1 LLDSLLQEG
10 DYKIISCVLCIAL
23 SCDTKVVVIVSMAVW
38 PELESAIKFAL
49 EKEFQRMKDIIDQS
63 LKAKNLEIKT
73 LQERIMKLESEN
85 TNVNKKTQELEKFVL
100 DQDSI
105 LLKRNKQIEESKSK
119 FEGEEIRLKEHIFR
133 RKLKIKELRAENDEL
148 TENNKKLETLVK
160 KQEAT
165 IQSLQSETDVNIG
178 GTLNLK
184 LNMRESEQKDVKKGH
199 KRNTRQPAITNA
211 PPTSSTSTNLLNKMS
226 DESFLERIRSKTIDT
241 KKGGRDSAQVN
252 SNGEDSISKRK
263 RSQDL
268 VLMRRT
274 VRKRSI

>member
-1 LLDSLLQEG
+1 
-10 DYKIISCVLCIAL
+10 
-23 SCDTKVVVIVSMAVW
+23 MAVW

-49 EKEFQRMKDIIDQS
+49 EKESRRMKDIIDQS

-85 TNVNKKTQELEKFVL
+85 TNLNKKTRELEKFVL

-105 LLKRNKQIEESKSK
+105 LLKRNKQIEESKSQ

-165 IQSLQSETDVNIG
+165 IQSLQSQKDVNIG

-211 PPTSSTSTNLLNKMS
+211 PTSSTSTNLLNKMS

-241 KKGGRDSAQVN
+241 KEGGRDSAQVN

-268 VLMRRT
+268 LLKKRT
-274 VRKRSI
+274 VRKRSM

>member
-1 LLDSLLQEG
+1 MG
-10 DYKIISCVLCIAL
+10 
-23 SCDTKVVVIVSMAVW
+23 SCDSKVVVIGSMAVW

-49 EKEFQRMKDIIDQS
+49 EKESRRMKDIIDQS

-85 TNVNKKTQELEKFVL
+85 TNLNVKTRELEKFVL

-105 LLKRNKQIEESKSK
+105 LLKRNKQIEESKSQ

-148 TENNKKLETLVK
+148 TENNKKLEALVK

-165 IQSLQSETDVNIG
+165 IQSLQSQKDVNIG

-184 LNMRESEQKDVKKGH
+184 LNMRESEQKDVKKAISGIQDNLPSPMH
-199 KRNTRQPAITNA
+199 QP
-211 PPTSSTSTNLLNKMS
+211 L
-226 DESFLERIRSKTIDT
+226 
-241 KKGGRDSAQVN
+241 Q
-252 SNGEDSISKRK
+252 
-263 RSQDL
+263 
-268 VLMRRT
+268 
-274 VRKRSI
+274 